1 MMAFGK
7 ITAIVLIVQDLNK
20 VMTFYRDVL
29 GLPSTCN
36 DDVSYGFKLG
46 DQDLVVLQHSAA
58 IEMTGEPAISL
69 TAGVNHTSMP
79 CINCDDI
86 DATCNE
92 LTAKGLTFIKPPKD
106 QAWGRRT
113 AYFAD
118 PEGHI
123 WELYQE
129 IPAK

>member
-7 ITAIVLIVQDLNK
+7 ITATVLIVQDLNK

-29 GLPSTCN
+29 GLPPTFN

-46 DQDLVVLQHSAA
+46 DQDLVVLQVSAA

-69 TAGVNHTSMP
+69 TAGVNHTMMP

-86 DATCNE
+86 DATYNE
-92 LTAKGLTFIKPPKD
+92 LTAKGLNFIKPPKD

-118 PEGHI
+118 PEGHL

-129 IPAK
+129 LPAK

>member
-1 MMAFGK
+1 MMIRRIDAV
-7 ITAIVLIVQDLNK
+7 VLFVQDLDK
-20 VMTFYRDVL
+20 CMKFYRDML
-29 GLPSTCN
+29 GFPVTFN
-36 DDVSYGFKLG
+36 DDVSFGFKLG
-46 DQDLVVLQHSAA
+46 DQDLVVLQVAAA

-69 TAGVNHTSMP
+69 TSGVNHTSMP

-86 DATCNE
+86 DATYNE
-92 LTAKGLTFIKPPKD
+92 LTAKGLNFIKPPKD

-118 PEGHI
+118 PEGHL

-129 IPAK
+129 LPAK

>member
-1 MMAFGK
+1 MGVMMAFGK

-29 GLPSTCN
+29 GLPPTFN

-46 DQDLVVLQHSAA
+46 DQDLVVLQVAAA

-69 TAGVNHTSMP
+69 TSGVNHTSMP

-86 DATCNE
+86 DATYNE
-92 LTAKGLTFIKPPKD
+92 LTAWSHQIS
-106 QAWGRRT
+106 A
-113 AYFAD
+113 AA
-118 PEGHI
+118 
-123 WELYQE
+123 
-129 IPAK
+129 